1 LRLKTFTKSG
11 IAGRKVLARVDFNVP
26 LTSDGKVADDTRI
39 NAHVPLIKEL
49 SDAGAKVALISH
61 LGRPKGAPV
70 AKYSLRPVAEELSS
84 VLGKK
89 VGFAEDCVGA
99 PAQGAVDALTPGGIT
114 LLENLRFHAE
124 EEKNDAGFAKMLAA
138 PFDVFIMDAFSAAH
152 RAHASTKAVTDC
164 LPSFAGPLLIREI
177 EMLSAVRDD
186 PKKPFMLILGGAKV
200 SDKIG
205 VIENMLDSVDTIII
219 GGGMAFTFLKAQ
231 GFEIGKSLC
240 EEDRLEFSR
249 EMLRRAKA
257 KGVKI
262 ILPDDVTAASE
273 ISESASVSVVPVSAI
288 PADKLGLDIGPRTAE
303 SFCKAL
309 DAARTVLWNGPM
321 GVFETAPFAKG
332 TEAIAARLAL
342 ITKNGALTVV
352 GGGDSA
358 AAIAK
363 FGHEKDVTHVS
374 TGGGASLEFFE
385 GKTLP
390 GVEPYVLPG
399 VEG

>member
-1 LRLKTFTKSG
+1 MRLKTFGKSDIEG
-11 IAGRKVLARVDFNVP
+11 KKVLVRVDFNVP
-26 LTSDGKVADDTRI
+26 LTADGKVADDTRI
-39 NAHVPLIKEL
+39 NAHVPLIRGL
-49 SDAGAKVALISH
+49 QDAGARVALISH
-61 LGRPKGAPV
+61 LGRPKGSPV
-70 AKYSLRPVAEELSS
+70 AKYSLRPVAEELSA
-84 VLGKK
+84 VLGKR
-89 VGFAEDCVGA
+89 VGFAEDCVGES
-99 PAQGAVDALTPGGIT
+99 AQGAADALLPGEVV

-124 EEKNDAGFAKMLAA
+124 EERNDAAFAKALAA

-152 RAHASTKAVTDC
+152 RAHASTGAVTDC

-186 PKKPFMLILGGAKV
+186 PKKPFALILGGAKV

-231 GFEIGKSLC
+231 GLGIGKSLC
-240 EEDRLEFSR
+240 EEDKLAFSL

-257 KGVKI
+257 KGVAI
-262 ILPDDVTAASE
+262 VLPEDVTAASE
-273 ISESASVSVVPVSAI
+273 ISESASVTVVLASAI
-288 PADKLGLDIGPRTAE
+288 PADQMGLDIGPRAVE

-309 DAARTVLWNGPM
+309 DGAKTVLWNGPM
-321 GVFETAPFAKG
+321 GVFEAAPFAKG
-332 TEAIAARLAL
+332 TEAIAQQLAKV
-342 ITKNGALTVV
+342 TKGGALTVV

-390 GVEPYVLPG
+390 GVEPYVIG
-399 VEG
+399 